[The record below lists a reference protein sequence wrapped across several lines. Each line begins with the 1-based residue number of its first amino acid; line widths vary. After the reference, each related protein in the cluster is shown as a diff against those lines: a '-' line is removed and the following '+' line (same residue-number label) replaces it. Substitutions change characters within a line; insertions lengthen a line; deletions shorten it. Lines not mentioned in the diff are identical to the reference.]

1 MDAATCLRKVALV
14 GVVSYATVDASGA
27 PQVRLVSAISLEP
40 KDRPE
45 RLFFFTARGKDFCEE
60 LLADG
65 RSQLV
70 VHTRF
75 NEMIRVSG
83 VARPVPESEQGAWID
98 RIFAEQPL
106 LQNVYPGDSRSIGVV
121 FELADLAIEYF
132 DLGERSIFRQTYTVG
147 EGRARPKGFIITD
160 ACIGCGACAS
170 ACPQRCIEPGDPY
183 AIEPEHCLHCGACF
197 EVCPVDAVK
206 RLG

>member
-1 MDAATCLRKVALV
+1 MDAATCLEKVALV
-14 GVVSYATVDASGA
+14 GVVSFATVDATGA

-40 KDRPE
+40 KDKPE

-83 VARPVPESEQGAWID
+83 IARPVPESEQGAWIE

-106 LQNVYPGDSRSIGVV
+106 LENVYPGSSRSIGIV
-121 FELADLAIEYF
+121 FELTDLVIEYF
-132 DLGERSIFRQTYTVG
+132 NLGEHPIFRETYALG
-147 EGRARPKGFIITD
+147 MKAAKPKGFAITD
-160 ACIGCGACAS
+160 ACIGCDTCA
-170 ACPQRCIEPGDPY
+170 AVCPQGCIEAGEPY
-183 AIEPEHCLHCGACF
+183 AIEAAHCLHCGACF
-197 EVCPVDAVK
+197 EACPVGAVE